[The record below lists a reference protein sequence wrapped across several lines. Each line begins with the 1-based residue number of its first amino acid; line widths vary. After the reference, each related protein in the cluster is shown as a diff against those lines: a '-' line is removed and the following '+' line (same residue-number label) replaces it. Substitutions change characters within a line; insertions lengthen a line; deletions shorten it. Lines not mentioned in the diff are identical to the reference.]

1 LISLRSWAT
10 TGNAVNVVA
19 MVAMAASVFLIM
31 IFLPDEMDAGYLILK
46 A

>member
-1 LISLRSWAT
+1 
-10 TGNAVNVVA
+10 
-19 MVAMAASVFLIM
+19 MVASVFLIM